1 MENNTMEKEAFD
13 AFSTQFEDNNGTDL
27 SYEEFMK
34 AFEDSSDNNDNS
46 GSEDHEE
53 KQDEQLDSSEGT
65 SADDAD
71 SNKEDENT
79 DQPEFT
85 LDYQKLYEQNKQT
98 YEAQLNLVSSRLRDL
113 SEKYQKLKEQ
123 KAQKAQEPEEIPP
136 KLKEFYESYPDIAEA
151 VKTLVDSKLNKTVSQ
166 VEQVV
171 TNRVQPIEQNIA
183 QESARQHIERI
194 RAAHPD
200 VIAIMESGD
209 LVNWIQTLP
218 AVQQEGAIY
227 IYNRGTADQIIELLN
242 TYKSARR
249 GAPKGAQKAKVSS
262 TQVPQQQESNTDE
275 IVNRVLAA
283 MNVPTSK
290 DPISLDNTRR
300 HREKTFDD
308 AVKEY
313 EATRRT
319 R

>member
-34 AFEDSSDNNDNS
+34 AFEDSSDNNDNG

-151 VKTLVDSKLNKTVSQ
+151 VKTLVDSKLNKTVNQ

-262 TQVPQQQESNTDE
+262 TQVPQQESNTDE